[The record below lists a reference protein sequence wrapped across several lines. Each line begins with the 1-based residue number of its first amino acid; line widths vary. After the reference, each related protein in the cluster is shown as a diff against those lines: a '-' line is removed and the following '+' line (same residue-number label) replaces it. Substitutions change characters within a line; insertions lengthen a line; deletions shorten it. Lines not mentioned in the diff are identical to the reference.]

1 MKLSRAN
8 AFGLNL
14 KGSRKMKDLLM
25 MWLNKPKEKL
35 TVEEIE
41 VQVWAFVV
49 RSITIMV
56 LVIAFGVLYA
66 IAFEVQSEDLA
77 PIDAIFLEI
86 LKAIAFMG
94 VGTLGGISGRKAT
107 GAIAQAIAGKS
118 DDGQPS

>member
-1 MKLSRAN
+1 MID
-8 AFGLNL
+8 GY
-14 KGSRKMKDLLM
+14 KGMTPED
-25 MWLNKPKEKL
+25 
-35 TVEEIE
+35 IE
-41 VQVWAFVV
+41 VRVWAFVV

-56 LVIAFGVLYA
+56 MVIAFGVLYA
-66 IAFEVQSEDLA
+66 IAFEDQTENLA

-107 GAIAQAIAGKS
+107 TAIASKLAEP